1 MERKA
6 YRGVSYGEAQRVVL
20 NQKYERSELREFNNR
35 VAARSLFGQGIYLI
49 NDPGLAAQ
57 YAFCHA
63 EVEDDEA
70 AVVLSQKICFQNPFI
85 LNYQFSEARLRKE
98 ALRWKYAGKHFP
110 DSRDDY
116 SPLELF
122 KQIGNTIKEFLLAH
136 SNDGIIYHIDD
147 EIIYYVLYDQEKQI
161 KDIEVELTF
170 TIKGPHKVK
179 RMNELRL

>member
-1 MERKA
+1 MERTA

-20 NQKYERSELREFNNR
+20 NQKYERNELREFNNR

-49 NDPGLAAQ
+49 NDPALAAQ

-63 EVEDDEA
+63 EVEGDES

-110 DSRDDY
+110 DPTDDQ

-122 KQIGNTIKEFLLAH
+122 KQIGNTIKEFLLSR

-161 KDIEVELTF
+161 KDIKVELVF
-170 TIKGPHKVK
+170 KIQDSHPGK
-179 RMNELRL
+179 RINELHL

>member
-6 YRGVSYGEAQRVVL
+6 YRGVSYGEAKRVIL
-20 NQKYERSELREFNNR
+20 NQKYERGEWRAFNNG

-49 NDPGLAAQ
+49 NDLGLAAQ

-63 EVEDDEA
+63 EVEGDET
-70 AVVLSQKICFQNPFI
+70 AVVLNQKIFFQNPFI

-110 DSRDDY
+110 DHQEFRS
-116 SPLELF
+116 SLELSR
-122 KQIGNTIKEFLLAH
+122 QIGNSVKDYLLSR

-147 EIIYYVLYDQEKQI
+147 EIIYYVLYNQERQI
-161 KDIEVELTF
+161 KDIDVEVIFNIQRPHEVERGNKL
-170 TIKGPHKVK
+170 P
-179 RMNELRL
+179 L